1 MAKTYYITP
10 QLVYVT
16 VEESENGNHPVNFS
30 NNGECI
36 TFNAHVYTNA
46 LNSNPRADY
55 LCGIKIKDDVAVKI
69 PVTTPSITF

>member
-16 VEESENGNHPVNFS
+16 VEESESGNHPVQFC

-36 TFNAHVYTNA
+36 VFDAHVYTNA
-46 LNSNPRADY
+46 LNANPKADY
-55 LCGIKIKDDVAVKI
+55 LCGVKVKDDVVVKI